1 MSALPGNGRR
11 DGDGFEVDALE
22 LVLQQGSDEQRAAT
36 RQRLADDPL
45 LAIEL
50 AEARMLV
57 EECRTL
63 RTESSRR
70 YDRLLTQVCK
80 RAERSRPAKSGLL
93 GRRWT
98 GPLLAAAAAVVAFV
112 GLRAVDPLGCLRP
125 ADPMQAQAV
134 HSGDARIGTGHELV
148 VAVSP
153 RSREQAVPVAGE
165 PVVGEALAAE
175 PVAVVPVHVETRDE
189 ALFAD
194 AIEAMRRQLDGQAS
208 PLLREALEAGLAADV
223 PLDRWVLPR
232 NALAL
237 MRSDHELRGDANVRR
252 QELRRRGGA
261 PDTDLRAQELA
272 DRIAAGRLA
281 GFDGAA
287 PALSLDEVGPALRAL
302 VAAGSGDVARHAA
315 LLRGGD
321 WLAQRLPE
329 WSGARLVGALS
340 ALVEVAAVTDGHRDV
355 LAVHGRRFVD
365 DVLRLDQQNWERS
378 LPELVGSHVAAGVLG
393 EAGRLLARLPGLDV
407 EARRAGLVR
416 QLVLG
421 QLRSRR
427 VPNNERPEVVAALVY
442 GFADLLAE
450 AERDELEHQLL
461 RWRPMNLVPD
471 FATAQ
476 QQAWGLEPG
485 RLGFT
490 RLQTARRRLAMLP
503 SPAELSEL
511 AGLCLCLCTDYAA
524 FPTAAAEAALG
535 D

>member
-1 MSALPGNGRR
+1 MSSLPGDGGRP
-11 DGDGFEVDALE
+11 GDGFEVDALE
-22 LVLQQGSDEQRAAT
+22 LVLQQGSEAQRAAT

-57 EECRTL
+57 EEFRTL
-63 RTESSRR
+63 RTEPGRR
-70 YDRLLTQVCK
+70 YDRLLNQLCA
-80 RAERSRPAKSGLL
+80 RAERSRPAKPGLF
-93 GRRWT
+93 GRRWA
-98 GPLLAAAAAVVAFV
+98 GPLLAAAAAVLAFV
-112 GLRAVDPLGCLRP
+112 GLRAIDPLGCLRA
-125 ADPMQAQAV
+125 ADPLHAQLAW
-134 HSGDARIGTGHELV
+134 TGEAHVGIADEQ
-148 VAVSP
+148 VAALPP
-153 RSREQAVPVAGE
+153 RSDDRTEPA
-165 PVVGEALAAE
+165 PVV
-175 PVAVVPVHVETRDE
+175 PMPVVPVQIETREE

-194 AIEAMRRQLDGQAS
+194 AVEVMRRQLDGQAS

-223 PLDRWVLPR
+223 RLDRWVLPR

-237 MRSDHELRGDANVRR
+237 MRRDHELRGDASVRQ

-272 DRIAAGRLA
+272 DRIATRLLA
-281 GFDGAA
+281 AFDGAA
-287 PALSLDEVGPALRAL
+287 PAPSLDEVGLGLRAL
-302 VAAGSGDVARHAA
+302 VAAGPGDVARHAA

-329 WSGARLVGALS
+329 WSGARLVAALS
-340 ALVEVAAVTDGHRDV
+340 ALVEVAAITDGHRDA
-355 LAVHGRRFVD
+355 LAGHGRRLVD
-365 DVLRLDQQNWERS
+365 DVLRRDEQNWERS

-393 EAGRLLARLPGLDV
+393 EAGRLLARLPGVDV

-427 VPNNERPEVVAALVY
+427 VPNNERPEVMAALVY

-450 AERDELEHQLL
+450 AERDELEHELL
-461 RWRPMNLVPD
+461 RWRPLNLVPD
-471 FATAQ
+471 FATVQ
-476 QQAWGLEPG
+476 QQAWGLLPG

-503 SPAELSEL
+503 SPAELAEL

>member
-1 MSALPGNGRR
+1 MSSASADDRPADGRLSR
-11 DGDGFEVDALE
+11 SGDSFEVDALE
-22 LVLQQGSDEQRAAT
+22 LVLQQGSDAQRAAT

-57 EECRTL
+57 EEFRTL
-63 RTESSRR
+63 RTEPGRR
-70 YDRLLTQVCK
+70 YDRLLNQLCA
-80 RAERSRPAKSGLL
+80 RAERSRPAKQGLF

-98 GPLLAAAAAVVAFV
+98 GPLLAAAAAALAFL
-112 GLRAVDPLGCLRP
+112 GLRAVDPLGCRRA
-125 ADPMQAQAV
+125 ADPLQAQLV
-134 HSGDARIGTGHELV
+134 WTGEARIGAADEQ
-148 VAVSP
+148 VAALPP
-153 RSREQAVPVAGE
+153 RGDERSE
-165 PVVGEALAAE
+165 PV
-175 PVAVVPVHVETRDE
+175 PVVPVHIETRDE

-194 AIEAMRRQLDGQAS
+194 DVEVMRRQLDGQAS

-223 PLDRWVLPR
+223 RLDRWVLPR

-237 MRSDHELRGDANVRR
+237 MRRDHELRGDASVRQ

-272 DRIAAGRLA
+272 DRIATGLLA
-281 GFDGAA
+281 AFDGAA
-287 PALSLDEVGPALRAL
+287 PAPSLDDVGLGLRAL
-302 VAAGSGDVARHAA
+302 VAAGPGDVARHAA

-329 WSGARLVGALS
+329 WSGARLVAALS
-340 ALVEVAAVTDGHRDV
+340 ALVEVAAITDGHRDV
-355 LAVHGRRFVD
+355 LAAHGRRLVD
-365 DVLRLDQQNWERS
+365 DVLRRDQQNWERS
-378 LPELVGSHVAAGVLG
+378 LPELVGNHVAAGVLG

-450 AERDELEHQLL
+450 AERDELEHELL
-461 RWRPMNLVPD
+461 RWRPLHLVPD

-476 QQAWGLEPG
+476 QQAWGLLPG

-503 SPAELSEL
+503 TPAETTEL

>member
-1 MSALPGNGRR
+1 VSSFSAD
-11 DGDGFEVDALE
+11 DGLAGGSPSGDRLSGDQRSADGFEVDALE
-22 LVLQQGSDEQRAAT
+22 LVLQQGSEAQRAAT

-57 EECRTL
+57 EEFRTL
-63 RTESSRR
+63 RTEPSRR
-70 YDRLLTQVCK
+70 YDRLLRQLDA
-80 RAERSRPAKSGLL
+80 RAERSRPAKPGLF

-98 GPLLAAAAAVVAFV
+98 GPLLAAAAAVLAFV
-112 GLRAVDPLGCLRP
+112 GLRAADPLGCLRTDESLH
-125 ADPMQAQAV
+125 DP
-134 HSGDARIGTGHELV
+134 
-148 VAVSP
+148 VAV
-153 RSREQAVPVAGE
+153 AVPQHSQE
-165 PVVGEALAAE
+165 RPVPEL
-175 PVAVVPVHVETRDE
+175 VVPVHIETRDE
-189 ALFAD
+189 VLFAD
-194 AIEAMRRQLDGQAS
+194 AVEAMRRQLDGQAS
-208 PLLREALEAGLAADV
+208 PLLREALEVGLRRDV
-223 PLDRWVLPR
+223 QLDGWVLPR

-237 MRSDHELRGDANVRR
+237 MRRDHELRGDASVRQ

-272 DRIAAGRLA
+272 DRIAAGLMA
-281 GFDGAA
+281 AFDGAA
-287 PALSLDEVGPALRAL
+287 PAPSLDEVGLGLRAL
-302 VAAGSGDVARHAA
+302 VAAGPGDVARHAA

-329 WSGARLVGALS
+329 WSGARLVAALS
-340 ALVEVAAVTDGHRDV
+340 ALVEVAAVTDGHRDA
-355 LAVHGRRFVD
+355 LAAHGRRLVD
-365 DVLRLDQQNWERS
+365 DVLRRDQQNWERS
-378 LPELVGSHVAAGVLG
+378 LPELVGNHVAAGVLG
-393 EAGRLLARLPGLDV
+393 EAGRLLARLPGVEV

-427 VPNNERPEVVAALVY
+427 VPSNERPEVVAALVY

-450 AERDELEHQLL
+450 AERDELEHELL
-461 RWRPMNLVPD
+461 RWRPLHLVPD

-476 QQAWGLEPG
+476 QQAWGLLPG

-503 SPAELSEL
+503 SPAELAEL

>member
-1 MSALPGNGRR
+1 MSSVPPDGRVA
-11 DGDGFEVDALE
+11 DGFEVDALE
-22 LVLQQGSDEQRAAT
+22 LVLQQGSEAQRAAT

-57 EECRTL
+57 EEFRTL
-63 RTESSRR
+63 RTEPSRR
-70 YDRLLTQVCK
+70 YDRLLRQLGA
-80 RAERSRPAKSGLL
+80 RAERSRPARPGLF

-98 GPLLAAAAAVVAFV
+98 GPLLAAAAAVLAFV
-112 GLRAVDPLGCLRP
+112 GLRAADPLACLRTE
-125 ADPMQAQAV
+125 D
-134 HSGDARIGTGHELV
+134 SLR
-148 VAVSP
+148 
-153 RSREQAVPVAGE
+153 VPVALS
-165 PVVGEALAAE
+165 PSEATALSPSEAMAVAAPSPGQE
-175 PVAVVPVHVETRDE
+175 RTVPELVVPVHIETRDE
-189 ALFAD
+189 VLFAD
-194 AIEAMRRQLDGQAS
+194 AVEVMRRQLDGQAS
-208 PLLREALEAGLAADV
+208 PLLREALEVGLRRDV
-223 PLDRWVLPR
+223 RLDGWVLPR

-237 MRSDHELRGDANVRR
+237 MRRDHELRGDASVRQ

-272 DRIAAGRLA
+272 DRIALSLLA
-281 GFDGAA
+281 ALDGAA
-287 PALSLDEVGPALRAL
+287 PSPSLDEVGLGLRAL
-302 VAAGSGDVARHAA
+302 VAAGPGDVVRHAA

-329 WSGARLVGALS
+329 WSGARLVAALS
-340 ALVEVAAVTDGHRDV
+340 ALVEVAAVTDGHRDA
-355 LAVHGRRFVD
+355 LAAHGRRLVD
-365 DVLRLDQQNWERS
+365 DVLRRDQQNWERS
-378 LPELVGSHVAAGVLG
+378 LPELVGHHVAPGVLG
-393 EAGRLLARLPGLDV
+393 EAGRLLARLPGVDV

-450 AERDELEHQLL
+450 RERDELEHELL
-461 RWRPMNLVPD
+461 RWRPLHLVPD
-471 FATAQ
+471 FATVQ
-476 QQAWGLEPG
+476 QQAWGLLPG

-503 SPAELSEL
+503 SPAEPTEL